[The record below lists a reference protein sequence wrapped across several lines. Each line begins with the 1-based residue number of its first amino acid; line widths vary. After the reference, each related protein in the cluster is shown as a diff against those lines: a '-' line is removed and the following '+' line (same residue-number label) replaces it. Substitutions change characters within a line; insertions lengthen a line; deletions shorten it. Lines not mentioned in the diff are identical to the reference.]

1 MPRAASWAIATTF
14 NVLGPLANPVK
25 PAAQAIGCADLR
37 MAPIMAG
44 VLARRGV
51 DAWVFRG
58 DDGLDE
64 LTTTTT
70 SQAWLVHDGIV
81 TPSPIDPAALGLPT
95 ARPEDLRGGD
105 VSHNAEVVRRVLGG
119 ETGPVRDAVLLNA
132 AAALAVYDTP
142 AAPVEEALPPALVRA
157 AEAVDTGAAAD
168 VLARWVAASAG

>member
-1 MPRAASWAIATTF
+1 
-14 NVLGPLANPVK
+14 
-25 PAAQAIGCADLR
+25 

-70 SQAWLVHDGIV
+70 SQVWHIHAGIV
-81 TPSPIDPAALGLPT
+81 TPTSLDPGDLGI
-95 ARPEDLRGGD
+95 ARASGEDLRGGD
-105 VSHNAEVVRRVLGG
+105 VEHNADVVRRVVGG

-132 AAALAVYDTP
+132 AAALAVYDDP
-142 AAPVEEALPPALVRA
+142 AASVEEALPAAYARA
-157 AEAVDTGAAAD
+157 SEAVDSGAASE
-168 VLARWVAASAG
+168 VLTRWVAASAG